1 MYKKKGNCNTIKDVI
16 ERNHPDIKD
25 FLSPNP
31 NPQIVNL
38 KKAVNMLKNIV
49 SDDPNIPIKIV
60 GDYDVDGIKA
70 TVIMVKALRM
80 YGLNPSTRIPH
91 RFSEGART
99 SATCESSVKQR

>member
-1 MYKKKGNCNTIKDVI
+1 MI

-91 RFSEGART
+91 RFPKDMGYQKRLLT
-99 SATCESSVKQR
+99 KFLMD